1 MGTGISFL
9 SLKIGTALFGFL
21 SLIYMYLLGKEL
33 GGRWVGLLNVVL
45 TGMAYWPNV
54 LARAALRFMLYPALV
69 APVLYHLIRAFRR
82 TRLNDFLLAGLFM
95 GIGLHGYTPFRAV
108 PFVALGAL
116 AIYLLHK
123 PSAEQRRR
131 VLIGFALMALVALV
145 VFAPLLRYAVDN
157 PDMFGFRMLSR
168 VTGIQTELPG
178 NPIGLFLGN
187 LARALGMVNVSGGN
201 IWLVG
206 LPFEPALEIVGAAL
220 FLLGVALVIWRY
232 WLKRNWADLFLLA
245 AVPMLMLPSIMSLA
259 YPDENPA
266 MNRAGGALVAVFLIC
281 ALGFDSLLHG
291 IRDRLGGRAGVRIA
305 AGIGGALMLVSAFAN
320 YGLVFERYN
329 QQYTQSSWNTS
340 EMGAVIADF
349 AEGPGSLDQAW
360 VISFPHWV
368 DTRLVAINA
377 GNPGR
382 DYGIWPD
389 TLATTLE
396 TPLPKLFLLRPDDAE
411 GLSTLQSLY
420 PQGSAQLYQ
429 SAQAN
434 KDFLV
439 FSVETAP

>member
-1 MGTGISFL
+1 
-9 SLKIGTALFGFL
+9 
-21 SLIYMYLLGKEL
+21 
-33 GGRWVGLLNVVL
+33 
-45 TGMAYWPNV
+45 
-54 LARAALRFMLYPALV
+54 
-69 APVLYHLIRAFRR
+69 
-82 TRLNDFLLAGLFM
+82 
-95 GIGLHGYTPFRAV
+95 
-108 PFVALGAL
+108 VALGAL

-178 NPIGLFLGN
+178 NPIGLFFGN

-206 LPFEPALEIVGAAL
+206 LPFEPALETVGAAL
-220 FLLGVALVIWRY
+220 FLLGVTLLIWRY

-266 MNRAGGALVAVFLIC
+266 MNRASGALVAVFLIC
-281 ALGFDSLLHG
+281 ALGFDALLHG
-291 IRDRLGGRAGVRIA
+291 IRDRLGGKAGVRIA
-305 AGIGGALMLVSAFAN
+305 AGIGGALVLVSAFAN

-429 SAQAN
+429 SVQAN
-434 KDFLV
+434 KDFLI